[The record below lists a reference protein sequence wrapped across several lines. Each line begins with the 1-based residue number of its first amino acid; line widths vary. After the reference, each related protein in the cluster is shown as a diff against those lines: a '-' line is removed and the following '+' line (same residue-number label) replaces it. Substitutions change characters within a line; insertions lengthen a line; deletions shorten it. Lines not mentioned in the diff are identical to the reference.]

1 MQYPLG
7 GRESSLASP
16 AQKSLTGQGA
26 LQSNSGVATAASEEG
41 SRGTS
46 KIQQHP
52 LGGDIDRRASSIA
65 ALRMKARQHEM
76 RIEASRKSQD

>member
-1 MQYPLG
+1 MKIDNFQYPMG

-16 AQKSLTGQGA
+16 AQKGLTGPSAA
-26 LQSNSGVATAASEEG
+26 LQSGGVATEDG
-41 SRGTS
+41 SRA
-46 KIQQHP
+46 KIHP
-52 LGGDIDRRASSIA
+52 LSGDIDRRASSIA